1 MMNDKQEAQM
11 MAENGISIPDIANEL
26 NVSVP
31 TVYGWIQTDAL
42 AEQRRE
48 RNVMIVGAYGDGWS
62 IAKLCSTFN
71 VSQGTVY
78 NVLHSSDT
86 PLRRPR
92 SNKFNGDRIV
102 KMYLDGVKVSAIVTA
117 VECSL
122 TSIYRILDQRDIPR
136 RRAPSP

>member
-1 MMNDKQEAQM
+1 MDDKQEAQV
-11 MAENGISIPDIANEL
+11 MAENGIPIPDIANEL

-42 AEQRRE
+42 AEQRQE
-48 RNVMIVGAYGDGWS
+48 RNVMIVAAYGDGWP

-92 SNKFNGDRIV
+92 SNKTNGDRIV
-102 KMYLDGVKVSAIVTA
+102 KMYLDGVKVCVIVHQA
-117 VECSL
+117 GCSL
-122 TSIYRILDQRDIPR
+122 TTIYRILDQRDIPR
-136 RRAPSP
+136 RHPLSL